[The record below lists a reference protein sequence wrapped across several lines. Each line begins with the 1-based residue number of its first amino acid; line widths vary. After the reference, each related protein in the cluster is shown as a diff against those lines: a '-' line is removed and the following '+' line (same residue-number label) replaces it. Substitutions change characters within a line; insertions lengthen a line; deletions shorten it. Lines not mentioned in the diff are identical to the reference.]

1 MINLFE
7 YQNTIELPESL
18 EGLEDFL
25 EDIWKKREKNPSF
38 FEDSLIS
45 ESSSQKF
52 LNFLHKSNEL
62 KSNKFIGVI
71 HYNGVKI
78 NLLPKIFYQGNKE
91 YSENEVCQIHNHIIW
106 WLSYCRKINFPK
118 FSTSL
123 GSTNNDFF
131 EVLIYL
137 FSKYTRD
144 LLSVSAF
151 HRYEEQNNELA
162 YLKGQLNFN
171 EYVNR
176 NVSGGNFH
184 KLNCIYDDF
193 VIDNSFN
200 RIIKYVSKML
210 LSASTKSENKK
221 YLREILFILDDVSD
235 VRVSAEQC
243 DTIVLNPMFRDYEMV
258 LNYCK
263 LFLENSISF
272 EYKNN
277 LKLFAFFLPMEY
289 VFEDFI
295 FGFIDKELETIV
307 AKSQRSDVFLDKDK
321 TFNLKPDLWIKTENK
336 NLIADTKYKIVYS
349 GQKDPK
355 NGISQND
362 LYQMLTYA
370 VRFKVREI
378 ILFYPDTIQYDQN
391 EFAEIIIEVDSHEN
405 KEVVIRAFKLPI
417 INFELLDK
425 AFNPQN
431 HLMQLFANTKIALKQ
446 KLIDAFGLVS

>member
-78 NLLPKIFYQGNKE
+78 NLLPKIFYQANKE

-123 GSTNNDFF
+123 GSKNNDFF

-151 HRYEEQNNELA
+151 HRYEEQNNELT

-176 NVSGGNFH
+176 NVINGNFH

-193 VIDNSFN
+193 VIDNAFN
-200 RIIKYVSKML
+200 RIIKYVSKLL
-210 LSASTKSENKK
+210 LSASTKLENKK

-235 VRVSAEQC
+235 VRVSAKQF
-243 DTIVLNPMFRDYEMV
+243 DTIVLNPMFKDYEMV

-295 FGFIDKELETIV
+295 FGFIDKELETIT

-321 TFNLKPDLWIKTENK
+321 KFNLKPDLWIKTDHK

-370 VRFKVREI
+370 VRFEVREI

-391 EFAEIIIEVDSHEN
+391 EFTEIIIEVDSHEN
-405 KEVVIRAFKLPI
+405 KEVAIRAFKLPI
-417 INFELLDK
+417 INFELLEK
-425 AFNPQN
+425 EFSSQIQ
-431 HLMQLFANTKIALKQ
+431 LMQLFSNTTLLLKQ
-446 KLIDAFGLVS
+446 KLIDAFNITL